1 MLAWAVFITIRRV
14 ALLCNAMIVVNV
26 IVKCVISKI
35 L

>member
-1 MLAWAVFITIRRV
+1 
-14 ALLCNAMIVVNV
+14 MIVVNV